1 MEKSLVHWTPTT
13 VLAMSLAAVL
23 PQASSAAEPEGGG
36 RLEEI
41 VVTAQKR
48 VESLEKVPMSVT
60 AIDEQALESQRIKA
74 IDDVARLV
82 PGLNLRS
89 NSYLGDPTISVR
101 GITST
106 AGSAT
111 TGIYI
116 DETPIQTR
124 NNDITTSNA
133 YPKVFDLQQVEV
145 LRGPQGTLYGAGS
158 EGGTVRFITPQP
170 SLTESSGFA
179 RAEVSSTQGGDP
191 SWEVGGAWGGPLSE
205 GRLGLRASA
214 WHRDQGGYIDRVSPQ
229 TGEMLDRN
237 SNSASDDV
245 ARVALRFEPGDRL
258 AVDLSVYY
266 QRSRQDDQNL
276 SWEGAGRDRALY
288 QLASPLTDRFV
299 LPSLGLS
306 LQLDGFTA
314 RSITS
319 YFDRKAERHA
329 DATAFDLSGLLP
341 GGAIAIPPD
350 PDHPEYAA
358 YVANSFYRN
367 SQKNWTQEFRFVS
380 DDAPDDRWS
389 WVAGLFYQ
397 HNDQGLYDWYAEPLG
412 TVTEYL
418 ATLTEPNVCQDPETG
433 ESYGPAV
440 ADCFGVD
447 LIDGIY
453 SGIQDQSSTESEI
466 AAYANVAYKF
476 TPALT
481 GKLGLRVAR
490 SKFEYVDKQDGPYT
504 GGPTVARGS
513 QQETPVTPM
522 VSLSY
527 QMTDDTLFYGT
538 AAKGYRIGGANS
550 SLAGNPA
557 CEADLAE
564 LGIADV
570 PATYE
575 SDSVWSYELGAKTR
589 MGGQLALDASV
600 YWIDWKNIQQLVY
613 LPTCGYYYT
622 DNVGAAR
629 SRGLDLQAA
638 WAVTDGLTLS
648 GTVGYTDAK
657 YTQTVGP
664 SSALLVVDGDRL
676 PTPEWT
682 ATFGAEYRHALGS
695 GEAFVRGDYQYADA
709 YERLGSPQTFSYDP
723 ETTHQPATNYVTL
736 RTGVTL
742 GAWGFALFV
751 DNLFD
756 DRTSLYRYHDTYDS
770 PGFRNQRFR
779 PRTAGLTLDYS
790 F

>member
-1 MEKSLVHWTPTT
+1 MKPNRVPWQPTAACT
-13 VLAMSLAAVL
+13 LLLAAA
-23 PQASSAAEPEGGG
+23 PAARAADDAPGG

-48 VESLEKVPMSVT
+48 VESLDKVPMSVT
-60 AIDEQALESQRIKA
+60 AIDEQALEDQRVKA

-101 GITST
+101 GISST

-158 EGGTVRFITPQP
+158 EGGTVRFITPP
-170 SLTESSGFA
+170 PGLTQSDGFA
-179 RAEVSSTQGGDP
+179 RAEFSATEGGDP
-191 SWEVGGAWGGPLSE
+191 SWEAGGAWGGPLIE
-205 GRLGLRASA
+205 GRLGIRASA
-214 WHRDQGGYIDRVSPQ
+214 WHREQGGYIDRVSPQ

-237 SNSASDDV
+237 ANSGTDDV
-245 ARVALRFEPGDRL
+245 ARVALRYEPTDRF
-258 AVDLSVYY
+258 AVGFSVYY
-266 QRSRQDDQNL
+266 QRSRQDDQGL

-288 QLASPLTDRFV
+288 QLPSPITDRFV
-299 LPSLGLS
+299 LPSLDLA
-306 LQLDGFTA
+306 LQFDDFTA

-319 YFDRKAERHA
+319 YFDRKAERYA

-350 PDHPEYAA
+350 PAHPEYAE

-367 SQKNWTQEFRFVS
+367 SQENWTQEFRLVS
-380 DDAPDDRWS
+380 NDAPEDRWS
-389 WVAGLFYQ
+389 WVGGLFYQ
-397 HNDQGLYDWYAEPLG
+397 HNKQGLYDWYAEPLG
-412 TVTEYL
+412 TVTAYL
-418 ATLTEPNVCQDPETG
+418 DTLTEPNVCQDPETG
-433 ESYGPAV
+433 LSYGPAV

-453 SGIQDQSSTESEI
+453 SGIQDQSSTETEI
-466 AAYANVAYKF
+466 AAYANVAYEF

-490 SKFEYVDKQDGPYT
+490 SEFEYVDRQDGPYT

-513 QQETPVTPM
+513 QKETPVTPM
-522 VSLSY
+522 VSLAY
-527 QMTDDTLFYGT
+527 QATGDTLFYGT

-557 CEADLAE
+557 CTVDLDE

-570 PATYE
+570 PATYD
-575 SDSVWSYELGAKTR
+575 SDSVWSYEVGAKTR
-589 MGGQLALDASV
+589 LGGRLALDASV

-629 SRGLDLQAA
+629 SRGFDLQAA
-638 WAVTDGLTLS
+638 WAATDGLTLS
-648 GTVGYTDAK
+648 GTVGYTDAQ
-657 YTQTVGP
+657 YTETVGP
-664 SSALLVVDGDRL
+664 ASAVLVVDGDRL

-682 ATFGAEYRHALGS
+682 ATFAAEYRFAVGAAES
-695 GEAFVRGDYQYADA
+695 YVRGDYQYAGS
-709 YERLGSPQTFSYDP
+709 YERFGSSQTFSFDP
-723 ETTHQPATNYVTL
+723 ATTHQPATNYVSM
-736 RTGVTL
+736 RAGVTF
-742 GAWGFALFV
+742 GAWDLALFV
-751 DNLFD
+751 DNLLD

-770 PGFRNQRFR
+770 PGFRNLRFR
-779 PRTAGLTLDYS
+779 PRTTGLTLEYS